1 MAAAVVGSLGR
12 ARHSQPIVSPSAG
25 GGWALVGRREHAG
38 RSLGRSGEG
47 RVGWVLW
54 IFRLG
59 MQLGYIVVEEPIG
72 MRGWLEME
80 KKVGLK
86 GGKKEWI

>member
-1 MAAAVVGSLGR
+1 
-12 ARHSQPIVSPSAG
+12 
-25 GGWALVGRREHAG
+25 LVGLREHAG
-38 RSLGRSGEG
+38 CTLGRSGEG

-54 IFRLG
+54 TFRLG
-59 MQLGYIVVEEPIG
+59 MQLGNIVVEEPIG

-80 KKVGLK
+80 KKLDLK